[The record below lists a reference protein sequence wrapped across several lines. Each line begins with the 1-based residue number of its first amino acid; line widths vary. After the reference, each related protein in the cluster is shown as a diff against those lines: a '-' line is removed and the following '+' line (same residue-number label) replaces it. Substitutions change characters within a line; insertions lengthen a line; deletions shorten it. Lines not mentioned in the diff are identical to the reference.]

1 MRIEAV
7 AYDHPDAARL
17 IGEVQQEYV
26 IRYGGVDDSP
36 VDPAEFTPPSGLFLV
51 GYDGDAAVV
60 CGGWRACGPG
70 DTDAEIRRMYVV
82 PAARGRGLARRMLA
96 ELERT
101 ARDAGHQRMILE
113 TGRPQ
118 PEAVALYRS
127 SRYTEIPAYGYYA
140 GSPHSMHFGK
150 VLGAPDMGNARDL
163 AAMSSPRH
171 RALRSDA
178 VANRDRLLAA
188 ATAAVKRDG
197 EKAPMATVAAGAGV
211 GVGTLYRHFPT
222 REALLAALVTQSYE
236 IVLSAARRAA
246 MRPEPALTSLR
257 AFLDEVIR
265 RRDELILP
273 LHGGP
278 VTLDPG
284 TVALRDS
291 ISQAIDQVLAR
302 GRAEGAVGPQITS
315 GDIIIMGALLAQ
327 PLPHVPDWEQTARR
341 AARIYLAGLAPAS
354 AQELPG
360 AGLTRADLEAQLAG
374 PGPAGRPARPGPAGR
389 PARPGPAGPAR

>member
-1 MRIEAV
+1 
-7 AYDHPDAARL
+7 
-17 IGEVQQEYV
+17 
-26 IRYGGVDDSP
+26 
-36 VDPAEFTPPSGLFLV
+36 
-51 GYDGDAAVV
+51 
-60 CGGWRACGPG
+60 
-70 DTDAEIRRMYVV
+70 
-82 PAARGRGLARRMLA
+82 
-96 ELERT
+96 
-101 ARDAGHQRMILE
+101 
-113 TGRPQ
+113 
-118 PEAVALYRS
+118 
-127 SRYTEIPAYGYYA
+127 
-140 GSPHSMHFGK
+140 
-150 VLGAPDMGNARDL
+150 
-163 AAMSSPRH
+163 MSSPRH
-171 RALRSDA
+171 RVLRSDA
-178 VANRDRLLAA
+178 AANRGRLLAA
-188 ATAAVKRDG
+188 ATAAVKQDG

-246 MRPEPALTSLR
+246 MRSEPALTSLR

-354 AQELPG
+354 ARDLPG
-360 AGLTRADLEAQLAG
+360 AGLTRADLEAELTG
-374 PGPAGRPARPGPAGR
+374 P
-389 PARPGPAGPAR
+389 PGPAGPAGPAGPPGPAGTLR